1 MPYTMPAQR
10 MAFFFSPKSGGTSL
24 RAFLFHAENGF
35 AFRDYSVQGAR
46 VDANMLA
53 ANYRF
58 NRIDHSELEGYR
70 RFALV
75 RDPVR
80 RFLSG
85 YSNRVLHYREL
96 SIEAAGRDLLREG
109 LPPDPDIETF
119 VENYIGYLRCSKPL
133 ARHFLKQQKFIGNDP
148 GYFERI
154 FRLEKVGELVDF
166 VNAECGTQAVMP
178 RLQTGGPKLDF
189 QGLSE
194 DLQIE
199 ILEICRH
206 DIAFQLMPDYWAPYA
221 HLLERDTGAVRGKD
235 MPERQA
241 IGAK

>member
-1 MPYTMPAQR
+1 MPYIMPAQR

-35 AFRDYSVQGAR
+35 PFRDYSVQGTR

-53 ANYRF
+53 ANFRF
-58 NRIDHSELEGYR
+58 NRVDHEELKPFR

-75 RDPVR
+75 RDPVA

-109 LPPDPDIETF
+109 LPPDPDIATF
-119 VENYIGYLRCSKPL
+119 VENYIGYLSCSRPM
-133 ARHFLKQQKFIGNDP
+133 ARHFLKQQKFIGADA

-154 FRLEKVGELVDF
+154 FRLEQLDDLVTF
-166 VNAECGTQAVMP
+166 VNSECGREAKMP

-189 QGLSE
+189 FALPE
-194 DLQIE
+194 DVQIAV
-199 ILEICRH
+199 LDICRH
-206 DIAFQLMPDYWAPYA
+206 DIVFRMLPDYWAPYA
-221 HLLERDTGAVRGKD
+221 HLLDTAAAPVAHVATGTDG
-235 MPERQA
+235 
-241 IGAK
+241 

>member
-10 MAFFFSPKSGGTSL
+10 MAFFFSPKAGGTSL

-35 AFRDYSVQGAR
+35 AFRDYSVQGTR
-46 VDANMLA
+46 IDANMLA

-58 NRIDHSELEGYR
+58 NRIDHGELVEFR

-119 VENYIGYLRCSKPL
+119 IENYVGYLRCSKPL

-148 GYFERI
+148 SYFERI
-154 FRLEKVGELVDF
+154 FRLERVGELVDF
-166 VNAECGTQAVMP
+166 VNAECGTNAVMP

-189 QGLSE
+189 GMLNE

-199 ILEICRH
+199 ILKICRH
-206 DIAFQLMPDYWAPYA
+206 DIAFRLVPDYWAPYA
-221 HLLERDTGAVRGKD
+221 HLLDSGEEFHAKPDGGALQRTGS
-235 MPERQA
+235 
-241 IGAK
+241 

>member
-10 MAFFFSPKSGGTSL
+10 MAFFFSPKAGGTSL

-35 AFRDYSVQGAR
+35 PFRDYSVQGAR

-58 NRIDHSELEGYR
+58 NRIDHNEFSGFR

-75 RDPVR
+75 RDPVK

-96 SIEAAGRDLLREG
+96 SIEAAGRELLREG
-109 LPPDPDIETF
+109 LPPDPDIATF
-119 VENYIGYLRCSKPL
+119 IDNYIGYLRCSKPL
-133 ARHFLKQQKFIGNDP
+133 ARHFLKQQKFIGADAD
-148 GYFERI
+148 YYERI
-154 FRLEKVGELVDF
+154 FRLEKLDELIDF
-166 VNAECGTQAVMP
+166 VNAECGTDAKMP

-189 QGLSE
+189 FALDE
-194 DLQIE
+194 DVQMGV
-199 ILEICRH
+199 LEICRH
-206 DIAFQLMPDYWAPYA
+206 DIAFRLVPEYWAPYA
-221 HLLERDTGAVRGKD
+221 HLLDAVELPIAVSATGTD
-235 MPERQA
+235 D
-241 IGAK
+241 

>member
-1 MPYTMPAQR
+1 M
-10 MAFFFSPKSGGTSL
+10 
-24 RAFLFHAENGF
+24 
-35 AFRDYSVQGAR
+35 QGAR
-46 VDANMLA
+46 IDANMLA

-58 NRIDHSELEGYR
+58 NRVDHSEFEGFR

-96 SIEAAGRDLLREG
+96 SIEAAGRELLHEG

-154 FRLEKVGELVDF
+154 FRLERVGELVDF
-166 VNAECGTQAVMP
+166 VNGECGTQAVMP

-189 QGLSE
+189 HALGE
-194 DLQIE
+194 DLQVE
-199 ILEICRH
+199 ILKICRH
-206 DIAFQLMPDYWAPYA
+206 DIAFQVMPDYWAPYA
-221 HLLERDTGAVRGKD
+221 HLVEQPPEAGVKA
-235 MPERQA
+235 ERQS
-241 IGAK
+241 IGAE

>member
-35 AFRDYSVQGAR
+35 PFRDYSVQGAR

-58 NRIDHSELEGYR
+58 TRVDHDALDSYR

-75 RDPVR
+75 RDPVK

-96 SIEAAGRDLLREG
+96 SIEAAGRNLLQEG
-109 LPPDPDIETF
+109 LPPDPDIATF
-119 VENYIGYLRCSKPL
+119 IENYVGYLRCSKPL
-133 ARHFLKQQKFIGNDP
+133 ARHFLKQQKFIGADP
-148 GYFERI
+148 AYYERI
-154 FRLEKVGELVDF
+154 FKLERLGELVDF
-166 VNAECGTQAVMP
+166 VNAQCGTDAKMP

-189 QGLSE
+189 FALDE
-194 DLQIE
+194 DVQAGV
-199 ILEICRH
+199 LEICRH
-206 DIAFQLMPDYWAPYA
+206 DIAFRLKPDYWIPYA
-221 HLLERDTGAVRGKD
+221 HLIGTDTAQDASERTGTLG
-235 MPERQA
+235 
-241 IGAK
+241 